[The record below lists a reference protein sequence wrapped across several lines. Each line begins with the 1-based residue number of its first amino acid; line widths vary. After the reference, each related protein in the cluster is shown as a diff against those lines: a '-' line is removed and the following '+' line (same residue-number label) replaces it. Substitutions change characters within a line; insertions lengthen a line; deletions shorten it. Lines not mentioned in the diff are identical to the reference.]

1 MALLVDT
8 LAMMA
13 MVVGNY
19 ARVITD
25 SLMPSGTSHDVPT
38 PPVLMCDHGHQ
49 YTTEILSLSPL
60 MIYINDFVKEDERL
74 YLLNL
79 GNDSYDGRLFV
90 QDPLEDGKSPRS
102 GHLPKSDPIVAC
114 VGARAMR
121 FLGYL
126 DHDDFETPWLAKYE
140 PSQKVH
146 PHLDP
151 PAEFML
157 DSQGLPYNWLTSFFV
172 YLEASG
178 SGGETYFPRIKA
190 LPADDY
196 REDARFSLTN
206 TDTGI
211 AIRPVPGNAV
221 FWVNMYPNGSRDEA
235 TVHAGVTLESGTK
248 TGMNI
253 WAKQYRWPF

>member
-25 SLMPSGTSHDVPT
+25 SLMPSGTPHDVPT
-38 PPVLMCDHGHQ
+38 PPVLMCDHGHR

-74 YLLNL
+74 YLLNI

-102 GHLPKSDPIVAC
+102 GHLPKSDPI
-114 VGARAMR
+114 
-121 FLGYL
+121 
-126 DHDDFETPWLAKYE
+126 TPWLAKYE

-151 PAEFML
+151 PADFML

-172 YLEASG
+172 YLDASG
-178 SGGETYFPRIKA
+178 SGGETYFPLIKA

-206 TDTGI
+206 TDMGI

-221 FWVNMYPNGSRDEA
+221 FWVNIYPNGTRDEA

-253 WAKQYRWPF
+253 WAKQYKWPF